1 MKNPVKQ
8 FRLKNEYFTSVD
20 DTKYMEF
27 HNLAGEIIIK
37 GNTFGTKDHPEFT
50 KLRNRLCKLG
60 YISIEIMWWNGDKVL
75 KPFKLNELTFKKGEQ
90 FSCAS
95 AIGTQLYCFKK
106 TRKKAKRLYNITKE
120 KIPPDIKSK

>member
-20 DTKYMEF
+20 DNKYMEF
-27 HNLAGEIIIK
+27 HNLVGEIIIK

-60 YISIEIMWWNGDKVL
+60 YISIELTWCNGDKVL
-75 KPFKLNELTFKKGEQ
+75 KPFKLNKLDFKKGEQ
-90 FSCAS
+90 FPCAG
-95 AIGTQLYCFKK
+95 ALGTRMFAAKK
-106 TRKKAKRLYNITKE
+106 LQKTYPL
-120 KIPPDIKSK
+120 

>member
-27 HNLAGEIIIK
+27 HDLVGEITIK

-60 YISIEIMWWNGDKVL
+60 YISIELMWCNGDKVL
-75 KPFKLNELTFKKGEQ
+75 KPFKLNKLDFKKGEQ
-90 FSCAS
+90 FPCAV
-95 AIGTQLYCFKK
+95 ALGIRMFAAKK
-106 TRKKAKRLYNITKE
+106 L
-120 KIPPDIKSK
+120 